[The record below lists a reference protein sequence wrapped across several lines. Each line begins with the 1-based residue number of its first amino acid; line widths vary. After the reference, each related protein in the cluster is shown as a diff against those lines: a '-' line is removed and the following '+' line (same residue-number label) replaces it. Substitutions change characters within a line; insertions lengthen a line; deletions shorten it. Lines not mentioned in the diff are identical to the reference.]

1 MPPSF
6 VLDASFALPWIF
18 RDENNAHSR
27 SAWKALIG
35 QNATAFVPA
44 IWFWE
49 ITNVLVRSEK
59 RARVTSG
66 EIASFFAMI
75 EQMPIK
81 LLPSLPVSVFT
92 ETPPLMRK
100 HDLSAYD
107 AGYLAASLN
116 QGLPLATLD
125 KSLRRAA
132 KTLGIETLGG

>member
-1 MPPSF
+1 MVVPPRF
-6 VLDASFALPWIF
+6 ILDASFALPWIF

-35 QNATAFVPA
+35 QDATAFIPA
-44 IWFWE
+44 IWLWE

-66 EIASFFAMI
+66 EIASFFGMI

-81 LLPSLPVSVFT
+81 LLPSVPASVFA

-100 HDLSAYD
+100 HNLSAIV
-107 AGYLAASLN
+107 S
-116 QGLPLATLD
+116 
-125 KSLRRAA
+125 
-132 KTLGIETLGG
+132 